1 MNNLPS
7 NLPFDPDMLDR
18 YLDGAMSTVEAAAFE
33 QQIARSPEML
43 AQVRLQR
50 EVDGSLRD
58 SFSVPAT
65 GGLMTESE
73 QRAFA
78 PKKERRGW
86 SRETKMFASLA
97 ALLIIAVSIQAYI
110 WVSSP
115 GSAPERPSLAQAYYQ
130 LVNHGFRPSEECTTP
145 EKFAMWTN
153 QRYQVPLAL
162 KENRPEVQLV
172 GWSYSSA
179 ISNYTG
185 LLLAKVDG
193 KPVVVALDTID
204 RQNNWGVPCRRQ
216 PKDETGVNFFSAEL
230 DGLIL
235 YEITPFDRPR
245 IIDNLAVLKR

>member
-58 SFSVPAT
+58 SFNVPAT

-86 SRETKMFASLA
+86 SRETRMFAALA
-97 ALLIIAVSIQAYI
+97 ALLIIAVSIQAYL
-110 WVSSP
+110 WLNSP
-115 GSAPERPSLAQAYYQ
+115 SATPERPSLAEAYYK
-130 LVNHGFRPSEECTTP
+130 LVDHGFRPSEECTTP
-145 EKFAMWTN
+145 EKFAKWTN
-153 QRYQVPLAL
+153 QRYQVPLAI
-162 KENRPEVQLV
+162 KEARADVQLV
-172 GWSYSSA
+172 GWSYSGA

-204 RQNNWGVPCRRQ
+204 NQTNWGNPCRRQ
-216 PKDETGVNFFSAEL
+216 PKDKSGVNFFSKQL
-230 DGLIL
+230 DGLVL
-235 YEITPFDRPR
+235 YEITPFDQPR
-245 IIDNLAVLKR
+245 IIDNLAVVKP